1 MLRKFTID
9 EAMLNDPENPAVVPV
24 GVSNHH
30 IHLCQKDMD
39 ILFGEGYQLTSE
51 KALSQ
56 PGQFAAA
63 EKLSVI
69 GPKGMIENVR
79 ILGPLR
85 AETQVELSETEAR
98 LAGINALVR
107 DSGDLAGTFGCI
119 LLGPVGYAI
128 IDHGVIC
135 AATHLHLHTTDA
147 AKLGVV
153 DHQRV
158 DIYIQSEGKSGCLFE
173 VPVRV
178 GESHAKD
185 LHIDTDEANA
195 FKIGPKSRAMVLLNE
210 SAVELK

>member
-9 EAMLNDPENPAVVPV
+9 EAMLDDPQNPAVVPV

-30 IHLCQKDMD
+30 IHLCQKDLD
-39 ILFGEGYQLTSE
+39 ALFGEGYQLTSE
-51 KALSQ
+51 KPLSQ

-63 EKLSVI
+63 EKLAVI

-85 AETQVELSETEAR
+85 AETQIELSETEAR

-107 DSGDLAGTFGCI
+107 DSGDLEGTFGCI
-119 LLGPVGYAI
+119 LLGPAGYVI
-128 IDHGVIC
+128 VDHDVIC
-135 AATHLHLHTTDA
+135 AATHLHLHTSDA
-147 AKLGVV
+147 ALLGIR
-153 DHQRV
+153 DRQRV
-158 DIYIQSEGKSGCLFE
+158 DIYIQSEGKAGCLFD

-178 GESHAKD
+178 GDSHAKD

-195 FKIGPKSRAMVLLNE
+195 FKITGASRAMVLLNE
-210 SAVELK
+210 SVAE